1 MEGGCQLG
9 GNYKCASC
17 GVIADSF
24 IDSAHCN
31 QVPYR
36 TLSDIQAHVLA
47 GVHGVKRLCVRPFSN
62 LSIEEVRQELA
73 ARKLDSEGKS
83 KEVRQRLVEHLGGLQ
98 RVPLLL
104 LTNPKDN
111 LKALN
116 LDNYALN
123 DFEPLHAIKG
133 HIVNVFTELPHILP
147 DNIKGG
153 VTQLL
158 STCLRKE
165 KVTGADLR
173 ATAIVLF
180 KFLSGRV
187 TSKIEALIESIVR
200 IGEVSYLAE
209 DKRTPR
215 VVLQLYNCSWYYH
228 ELLQSLIPQPRT
240 ITRQTLFGS
249 YLHDISCHAAPQF
262 ELVCL
267 RSCNTEFEERLFRQV
282 KRVAESCTNRKP
294 QNVLGQAFIRLQ
306 VLLTEGHVKVK
317 ETKVVRAARG
327 LKPYMGTSIH
337 KDFVQT
343 RMRSWQAHLKRIS
356 NFLSRGEGVW
366 WTQAD
371 SEYHFLDGEQHP
383 DSHQQGPP
391 LLHFQNT
398 SQKQLCEVKNKH
410 WDDIIENCT
419 TLPAPYIQ
427 LYDKE
432 GMPTERVFFSST
444 RTSSSSFAT
453 STGVTSMTQITT
465 ISSPSAQTLS
475 GTTSTEGELDTDDES
490 GDMKQNE
497 KQDFLSLGTHSYT
510 IVCHILICHA
520 HAYDM
525 H

>member
-1 MEGGCQLG
+1 M
-9 GNYKCASC
+9 
-17 GVIADSF
+17 
-24 IDSAHCN
+24 
-31 QVPYR
+31 
-36 TLSDIQAHVLA
+36 
-47 GVHGVKRLCVRPFSN
+47 
-62 LSIEEVRQELA
+62 
-73 ARKLDSEGKS
+73 
-83 KEVRQRLVEHLGGLQ
+83 
-98 RVPLLL
+98 
-104 LTNPKDN
+104 
-111 LKALN
+111 
-116 LDNYALN
+116 
-123 DFEPLHAIKG
+123 
-133 HIVNVFTELPHILP
+133 
-147 DNIKGG
+147 
-153 VTQLL
+153 
-158 STCLRKE
+158 
-165 KVTGADLR
+165 
-173 ATAIVLF
+173 
-180 KFLSGRV
+180 
-187 TSKIEALIESIVR
+187 
-200 IGEVSYLAE
+200 
-209 DKRTPR
+209 
-215 VVLQLYNCSWYYH
+215 LQLYNCSWYHH

-240 ITRQTLFGS
+240 ITRQKLFGS

-267 RSCNTEFEERLFRQV
+267 RSCNTEFEERLFGQV

-366 WTQAD
+366 WTQTD

-410 WDDIIENCT
+410 WDDIIENRT

-453 STGVTSMTQITT
+453 STGVTSMTQI
-465 ISSPSAQTLS
+465 SPNIEWRDIDRRRTRQ
-475 GTTSTEGELDTDDES
+475 G
-490 GDMKQNE
+490 
-497 KQDFLSLGTHSYT
+497 
-510 IVCHILICHA
+510 
-520 HAYDM
+520 
-525 H
+525 